1 MSRINQ
7 KKIKAMSTK
16 ILKIEGRFEIWGFF
30 LNGTLIKTR
39 KVVIPFQNR

>member
-1 MSRINQ
+1 MS
-7 KKIKAMSTK
+7 SK

-39 KVVIPFQNR
+39 KVLIPFNNR